1 MYDVQLPTGTCSE
14 PNTVPWEEYRLSAT
28 IWTHSYI
35 TALMMGTEMVPE
47 TFVAFNELTQLIVR
61 EDFINVKVVEVV
73 SFIYKV

>member
-1 MYDVQLPTGTCSE
+1 MMYSSPLARAQNRTQSLGR
-14 PNTVPWEEYRLSAT
+14 NTDSAT

-47 TFVAFNELTQLIVR
+47 TFVVFNELTHLIVR